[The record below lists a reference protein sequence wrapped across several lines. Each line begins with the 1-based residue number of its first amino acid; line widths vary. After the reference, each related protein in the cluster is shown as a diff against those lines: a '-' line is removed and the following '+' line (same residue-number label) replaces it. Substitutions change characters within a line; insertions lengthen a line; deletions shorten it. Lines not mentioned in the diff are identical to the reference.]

1 MTITFL
7 DVGQGDATLIETPKG
22 NKILID
28 VGPDGRVLNSLSKE
42 LHVFDKN
49 IAAIF
54 ITHADLDH
62 AGGIVDVLGYFNV
75 SNIYISKIAEDS
87 EIYKSMYSELE
98 KHDDVIVRK
107 LDGSNQVVIDKEYGV
122 VLDILSPIKD
132 YPYKNR
138 NDKSFFMKLTYEDN
152 AFIFS
157 GDAGVEIEE
166 YIIRNSYDS
175 LDSDVLKIG
184 HHGSSSSTSLGFIK
198 AISPKY
204 GIISSEKDN
213 EYGHPHQDVLDLL
226 EEEGVIVKRND
237 EIGNI
242 SFISDGKN
250 IFVR

>member
-42 LHVFDKN
+42 LHFFEKN
-49 IAAIF
+49 IDAIF

-138 NDKSFFMKLTYEDN
+138 NDKS
-152 AFIFS
+152 
-157 GDAGVEIEE
+157 
-166 YIIRNSYDS
+166 
-175 LDSDVLKIG
+175 
-184 HHGSSSSTSLGFIK
+184 
-198 AISPKY
+198 KY
-204 GIISSEKDN
+204 
-213 EYGHPHQDVLDLL
+213 Y
-226 EEEGVIVKRND
+226 
-237 EIGNI
+237 
-242 SFISDGKN
+242 
-250 IFVR
+250 